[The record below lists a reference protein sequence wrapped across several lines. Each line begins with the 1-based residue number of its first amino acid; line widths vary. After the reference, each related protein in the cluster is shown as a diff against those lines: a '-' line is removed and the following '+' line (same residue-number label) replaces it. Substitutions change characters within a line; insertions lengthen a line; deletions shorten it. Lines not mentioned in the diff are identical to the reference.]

1 MVVIDHLLVGNKKS
15 VLGCEARHTLVLLY
29 VPVNVNVIVAP

>member
-1 MVVIDHLLVGNKKS
+1 MVVIDHLLATNKKVCWAVKLS
-15 VLGCEARHTLVLLY
+15 TLFVSLY